1 MPKAKVLLID
11 DHAVMRQGLKAL
23 FADEPDVE
31 VVGEAENGR
40 DGLRLVPELQPDLV
54 LMDISMPGLNGIEA
68 TRQIRQSYPDVRVV
82 VLSMHANEEY
92 VFQVLRAGAS
102 GYVLKQSD
110 SMEVLA
116 AIRAAL
122 SGGTFL
128 SPPIS
133 RTVVDDYVR
142 RAEARGQGSDLDLL
156 TAREREVLQLL
167 AEGLPNREI
176 AEQLSISV
184 KTVETHRS
192 NMMNK
197 LDMKSKTEL
206 IKYALRKG
214 WATLEEE
221 LPWPIF
227 RKTEDHPGSCLNS
240 TPI

>member
-1 MPKAKVLLID
+1 VAKIQAGEIMMSQARVLLVE
-11 DHAVMRQGLKAL
+11 DHIVVRQGIKAL
-23 FADEPDVE
+23 LSDEPDLE
-31 VVGEAENGR
+31 VVGEADNGR
-40 DGLRLVPELQPDLV
+40 EALQAVMELQPNLV

-68 TRQIRQSYPDVRVV
+68 TRQIRQRHPEVKVI

-110 SMEVLA
+110 SSEVLT

-122 SGGTFL
+122 AGGSFL

-142 RAEARGQGSDLDLL
+142 RAEARGEGRDLDLL
-156 TAREREVLQLL
+156 TSREREVLQLL
-167 AEGLPNREI
+167 AEGMSNRKI
-176 AEQLSISV
+176 AEQLNISV

-197 LDMKSKTEL
+197 LDVDSKTEL

-214 WATLEEE
+214 WATLEE
-221 LPWPIF
+221 
-227 RKTEDHPGSCLNS
+227 
-240 TPI
+240 